1 MLKSFLISVI
11 AVAAAIA
18 VAFVFNP
25 LPELQVTDHES
36 DPRAHAH

>member
-25 LPELQVTDHES
+25 LPELQGQDQAREH
-36 DPRAHAH
+36 RAQSH

>member
-11 AVAAAIA
+11 AVAAAVV

-25 LPELQVTDHES
+25 LPELQDQDNTS
-36 DPRAHAH
+36 DRRAQSH